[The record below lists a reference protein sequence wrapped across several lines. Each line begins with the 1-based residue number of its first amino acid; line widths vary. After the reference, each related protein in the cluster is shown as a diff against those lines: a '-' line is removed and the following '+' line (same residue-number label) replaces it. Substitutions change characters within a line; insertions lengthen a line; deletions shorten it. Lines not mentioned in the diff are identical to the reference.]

1 MVEKTERA
9 VRNGQW
15 RDTYDKKY
23 VYVNNI
29 DTNIFLIVCV
39 IKAAISNLVIS
50 KLVRTTVR
58 SKPKDWK
65 DK

>member
-23 VYVNNI
+23 VYVN
-29 DTNIFLIVCV
+29 DKMLLQLTV
-39 IKAAISNLVIS
+39 INSRL
-50 KLVRTTVR
+50 
-58 SKPKDWK
+58 
-65 DK
+65 